1 MNVKTAVEK
10 LAYDIGKDVGLGDDE
25 SQANLINGLSH
36 GLAMGCGNNLDK
48 QLCYMADRLSK
59 ESSIVLKE
67 LVEFIILKEKGE

>member
-36 GLAMGCGNNLDK
+36 GLAMDGTPK
-48 QLCYMADRLSK
+48 
-59 ESSIVLKE
+59 
-67 LVEFIILKEKGE
+67 